1 MERIPLRG
9 QVSIE
14 GANAHPH
21 AARRLRESFPA
32 IEWIESTT
40 LDRPAVSLAVDA
52 SLPEGAFAID
62 TTANG
67 GIARVDVAGGPFSG
81 VIYGVE
87 EVIQRLARPL
97 EEGFDLPAGR
107 IEERPD
113 LT

>member
-40 LDRPAVSLAVDA
+40 LDRPASERRLGCG
-52 SLPEGAFAID
+52 S
-62 TTANG
+62 
-67 GIARVDVAGGPFSG
+67 IAPTRKRG
-81 VIYGVE
+81 E
-87 EVIQRLARPL
+87 EMA
-97 EEGFDLPAGR
+97 DLRDPALR
-107 IEERPD
+107 
-113 LT
+113 